1 MQDYPAFERPRRPAL
16 IELGAATLIVGGAAQ
31 LLLRVGALARGFDV
45 PELPAALGFGIDTLA
60 IVVGL
65 LVRAGIAWILCLN
78 VVAVLAFI
86 DFRELV
92 LSGSAV
98 AGLFLALDTLALIGI
113 ARHRDWFER
122 DRSARPRDGRPHPKP
137 DTAGDPRPG
146 RG

>member
-16 IELGAATLIVGGAAQ
+16 VELGAATLIVGGAAQ
-31 LLLRVGALARGFDV
+31 LLLRLGALARGFDV
-45 PELPAALGFGIDTLA
+45 PELPAALGFGIDALA

-65 LVRAGIAWILCLN
+65 LVRAGVGWIVCLN

-98 AGLFLALDTLALIGI
+98 AGLFLALDTLSLVAIV
-113 ARHRDWFER
+113 RHRDWFER
-122 DRSARPRDGRPHPKP
+122 DRSARRDVRPAAAEP
-137 DTAGDPRPG
+137 DPVGDPRPG